1 MSSVISTSYQAS
13 KVPSTCL
20 VPQVFLI
27 SLPSYSL
34 RKMKIASTFT
44 SWNYSHWL
52 TATTGWLRAEFGKS
66 QQEHPVRISWLYGV
80 YNEEYCI
87 FYYYLQIVCLI
98 SHHLKKKTVK
108 YDCFTAR
115 NKELKVVHF
124 QDQLVLS
131 DSLLMQQLQ
140 NQKVQGNRGRV
151 GCLGFSRWLI
161 LLVNSKHKNGNRCAG
176 KEETRCQ

>member
-1 MSSVISTSYQAS
+1 MLLVSEPKPTAHIRASGKPDIQGEVTRMGQVPEQEKRRNIFWFWKSVTWVTERLLMSSVISTSYQAS
-13 KVPSTCL
+13 KVPSTRL

-34 RKMKIASTFT
+34 RKMKIASTFM

-52 TATTGWLRAEFGKS
+52 TATTGWLQIPEFGKS

-98 SHHLKKKTVK
+98 SHPLKKKKVK
-108 YDCFTAR
+108 YGCFTAR

-124 QDQLVLS
+124 Q
-131 DSLLMQQLQ
+131 
-140 NQKVQGNRGRV
+140 
-151 GCLGFSRWLI
+151 
-161 LLVNSKHKNGNRCAG
+161 
-176 KEETRCQ
+176 E

>member
-1 MSSVISTSYQAS
+1 MLLVSEPKPTAHIRASGKPDIQGEVMRMGQVSEQEKRRNIFWCWKGVTWVTERLLMSSVISTSYQAS

-108 YDCFTAR
+108 
-115 NKELKVVHF
+115 VW
-124 QDQLVLS
+124 
-131 DSLLMQQLQ
+131 LLYC
-140 NQKVQGNRGRV
+140 K
-151 GCLGFSRWLI
+151 
-161 LLVNSKHKNGNRCAG
+161 K
-176 KEETRCQ
+176 